1 MKELFV
7 YVIRY
12 RRANNEHQTR
22 VFAPNIDEASRAFR
36 VKEGE
41 GALIWSIEKRK
52 TGVFRC
58 AAIVEPRKDVV

>member
-12 RRANNEHQTR
+12 RRANNEHKTR
-22 VFAPNIDEASRAFR
+22 VFAPNIDEASRVFR
-36 VKEGE
+36 AKEGE

-52 TGVFRC
+52 TDVFSC